1 MSKKEKG
8 VFSGDAVETAQEL
21 HKSEFGAH
29 YLVVYPDLIAFRE
42 IYSQYIKAALKDN
55 EIVILLPFYETVND
69 VRRILLE
76 DSACIDVRKY
86 EKEQSLLIADS
97 LKMYLG
103 SQDKFMPFVKQ
114 IVEYAK
120 KSGKDGVT
128 VMGDSGAFFYS
139 QSYKGNLLQHEM
151 ALPSTFEGMK
161 LKGFCLY
168 NMRDFDG
175 RLTKKDTQ
183 SLLNHHGK
191 TMYVLSLPNGN

>member
-1 MSKKEKG
+1 
-8 VFSGDAVETAQEL
+8 
-21 HKSEFGAH
+21 
-29 YLVVYPDLIAFRE
+29 
-42 IYSQYIKAALKDN
+42 
-55 EIVILLPFYETVND
+55 
-69 VRRILLE
+69 
-76 DSACIDVRKY
+76 
-86 EKEQSLLIADS
+86 
-97 LKMYLG
+97 MYLG

-168 NMRDFDG
+168 NMRDFNG